1 MALSLIYMK
10 IIIYKEHQSERFI
23 KNSASQ
29 YTVMV
34 SNLYN
39 TTNEELESFFR
50 SKLQDKD
57 LKIAEMSYVYPMK
70 EFMGKMSRLQGI
82 NNELLKRT
90 KEPSRLLC
98 WKKSTAKLIEEK
110 EKIIEWKAQF
120 TDEHNLDKIKSSVVF
135 VTFEQRKSRE
145 DVLGYWRKSKI
156 VQAFYSIS
164 YFFPFCFAKTDYS
177 FNGKLLRICHAPE
190 PTDIIWHNIGRNK
203 LVIMIK
209 KVGILIASKFV
220 ILFASAIIIACRGTI
235 NNVTESAKEVYGIP
249 FSFVYSLFIVIT
261 NLLVSL
267 IIRLL
272 LIKFESPTTQTK
284 KIIAIFYK
292 EATATTLN
300 TILLIFFYACYDSKF
315 LEVDSK
321 FPNMIFNLI
330 LLETFVT
337 PLVAYFDIPF
347 LYNKYRRWRIKRSDH
362 LVSQEDANDAW
373 TNPAIDVSDRLGV
386 YVRVFTLALFA
397 SKLYPLVLLHAI
409 WPMIT
414 NYWTDKYLFLRR
426 HSRSPEFGKKLTKAN
441 LNFLGVSLAL
451 YNVSQK

>member
-1 MALSLIYMK
+1 MIYR
-10 IIIYKEHQSERFI
+10 EHQSERFI
-23 KNSASQ
+23 KHSASQ

-34 SNLYN
+34 SNLHN
-39 TTNEELESFFR
+39 TSKEELESFFN
-50 SKLQDKD
+50 SKLQEKD
-57 LKIAEMSYVYPMK
+57 LKIAEMSYVYPMN
-70 EFMGKMSRLQGI
+70 EFMAKMSRLQEI
-82 NNELLKRT
+82 NNEIFKRT
-90 KEPSRLLC
+90 KEPSKFLC
-98 WKKSTAKLIEEK
+98 WKKSTARLVDEK
-110 EKIIEWKAQF
+110 EKILEWKKEF
-120 TDEHNLDKIKSSVVF
+120 TDEQNLDLIKSPVVF

-145 DVLGYWRKSKI
+145 DVLDYWRKNKF
-156 VQAFYSIS
+156 VQVFYSIS
-164 YFFPFCFAKTDYS
+164 YFFPCCFSSTDYS
-177 FNGKLLRICHAPE
+177 FNGRLLRICHAPE

-203 LVIMIK
+203 LVILIHK
-209 KVGILIASKFV
+209 GLILFASKFV
-220 ILFASAIIIACRGTI
+220 ILFASSIIIACRGII
-235 NNVTESAKEVYGIP
+235 NDVTESTKELVSGIP

-267 IIRLL
+267 VIRLL

-292 EATATTLN
+292 EAAATTLN

-315 LEVDSK
+315 LTVESK
-321 FPNMIFNLI
+321 FPHMIFNLI

-337 PLVAYFDIPF
+337 PLIAYFDIPF

-373 TNPAIDVSDRLGV
+373 TNPPMDVSDRLGV

-397 SKLYPLVLLHAI
+397 SRLYPLVLLHAI

-426 HSRSPEFGKKLTKAN
+426 HSRSPELGKKLTKAN

-451 YNVSQK
+451 YNVTKK